1 MKRILLILAV
11 GIMGAG
17 TLSAQSS
24 TVAKSGAS
32 TQSQTSAKISKP
44 KAKASV
50 SATPGIPDI
59 STGTKIDATLTHP
72 LDVKNNKPGDRVE
85 AVAAHDVKQNGNVV
99 LKKGTRLIGH
109 VTEVQ
114 TRSNGHAQSQLGI
127 VFDHAITINDQN
139 MPFNAT
145 VQALAASQASADAQ
159 DNSAAHGGGTLVNGI
174 VTTTGRSSDTIVTTS
189 SSASRNANGAATS
202 RSQGAVGGVNSTGR
216 LAPNS
221 KGVFGLQ
228 GISINSAAS
237 SAAKGST
244 IVSPTKNVHLD
255 NGTQMLLSVSGHA
268 QQK

>member
-24 TVAKSGAS
+24 PVAKSGAS
-32 TQSQTSAKISKP
+32 TQSQTSIKTSKSR
-44 KAKASV
+44 AKA

-145 VQALAASQASADAQ
+145 VQALAASQASAEAQ

-189 SSASRNANGAATS
+189 SSASRNAGGVATS